1 MDGIYAVF
9 FPIEQLIVNS
19 LYSRLGWLFWNL
31 DGASDSCLGRWGA
44 EDGVGVLLDVD
55 GEQDLLQVLK
65 TGKIQSMSDDMIL
78 NSEQKRKKKQKEM
91 KEAAYTLA
99 LGFMSS
105 ASLSRSI
112 T

>member
-1 MDGIYAVF
+1 MEF
-9 FPIEQLIVNS
+9 
-19 LYSRLGWLFWNL
+19 GWC
-31 DGASDSCLGRWGA
+31 SDSCLGRWGA

-78 NSEQKRKKKQKEM
+78 NSGQKKKTKKQKEM